1 MRLPTLRLALADS
14 PRLQPLALGDVRP
27 RRVQLSITRGRRPEI
42 LQMALG
48 GKGVAGGEGSLANHL
63 MRIAKGDRSFMALP
77 VFVQRAFVARYLY
90 ARTGEKRELLVP
102 ARRVRLR
109 LGMYSWSA
117 TATVWLR
124 HFLRWLGIG
133 LDNVDFVIGPVDRE
147 RNAKAAS
154 ADLTS
159 LLLSGQI
166 DLMFSAET
174 PAACTGQR
182 AKISR
187 YFADPRAVERRYYA
201 ATSIFPPQHVLILN
215 RSVWNGS
222 AAMKAEIE
230 RQFKSAEQ
238 LFLEN
243 QTHNPFATPWEA
255 LEREAAAV
263 LMGNCWA
270 HGVQENRPALQAFI
284 DCAREA
290 GVIDRDVTVKDL
302 FA

>member
-1 MRLPTLRLALADS
+1 
-14 PRLQPLALGDVRP
+14 
-27 RRVQLSITRGRRPEI
+27 
-42 LQMALG
+42 MA
-48 GKGVAGGEGSLANHL
+48 V
-63 MRIAKGDRSFMALP
+63 P

-90 ARTGEKRELLVP
+90 ARKGEKRELLAP
-102 ARRVRLR
+102 SRRARLR

-124 HFLRWLGIG
+124 HFLRWLGID
-133 LDNVDFVIGPVDRE
+133 LNNVDWVIGPVDRK
-147 RNAKAAS
+147 RSSSLSAGIPLPSRSAVAAS

-174 PAACTGQR
+174 PAACIGHR

-187 YFADPRAVERRYYA
+187 FFPDPRAVERRYYA
-201 ATSIFPPQHVLILN
+201 STGIFPPQHVLILN

-222 AAMKAEIE
+222 AAMTSEIE

-243 QTHNPFATPWEA
+243 QAHNPFATPWEA
-255 LEREAAAV
+255 VEREATAV

-270 HGVQENRPALQAFI
+270 HGLRENRPALQAFI
-284 DCAREA
+284 DSARDA

>member
-1 MRLPTLRLALADS
+1 
-14 PRLQPLALGDVRP
+14 VRP
-27 RRVQLSITRGRRPEI
+27 RRVHLSITRGRRPEI
-42 LQMALG
+42 LQMALSG
-48 GKGVAGGEGSLANHL
+48 EEVAGGEGSLANHL
-63 MRIAKGDRSFMALP
+63 IRIARGDRSFMALP

-90 ARTGEKRELLVP
+90 ARKGERRELLAP
-102 ARRVRLR
+102 LRRARLR

-124 HFLRWLGIG
+124 HFLRWLGIDF
-133 LDNVDFVIGPVDRE
+133 DNVDWVIGPVDRQ
-147 RNAKAAS
+147 RNTSLSAGMTFPSGSAITAS

-174 PAACTGQR
+174 PAAYSGRR

-187 YFADPRAVERRYYA
+187 FLADPRAVERRYYA
-201 ATSIFPPQHVLILN
+201 ATGIFPPQHVLILN

-222 AAMKAEIE
+222 AAMRAEIE
-230 RQFKSAEQ
+230 RQLKSAER

-243 QTHNPFATPWEA
+243 QAHNPFATPWEA
-255 LEREAAAV
+255 FEREETAA
-263 LMGNCWA
+263 LMGNCWE
-270 HGVQENRPALQAFI
+270 HGVRKNRSALRAFI
-284 DCAREA
+284 DSAREV
-290 GVIDRDVTVKDL
+290 GVIDRDVKVKDL